1 MPGPRELLLSRH
13 TFPWCLGSLGRSA
26 LVSLQK
32 QGLTLTESLAP
43 REREPL
49 KEGWFPAGPGAGPS
63 AAGLGRRR
71 QAKVSAVSQSCVLR
85 LGGSYASPAA
95 QTNPQA
101 GLPLPTPVPI
111 ASLSQAQR
119 MQTKFG
125 RILRNFLFRKRTF
138 QDASFIPFCWCD
150 PSSLLHGEGHGFWG
164 WTGSVELP
172 LCCLLAVRSG
182 ANSLTFL
189 SSVFFVGVLR
199 VRAFNKRY

>member
-1 MPGPRELLLSRH
+1 MPGLRELLLSRR

-119 MQTKFG
+119 MQTEFG
-125 RILRNFLFRKRTF
+125 RILRNFYLGKEHFRTPHLSPSVG
-138 QDASFIPFCWCD
+138 ATPVAWCTVK
-150 PSSLLHGEGHGFWG
+150 GM
-164 WTGSVELP
+164 GS
-172 LCCLLAVRSG
+172 G
-182 ANSLTFL
+182 
-189 SSVFFVGVLR
+189 VGQVQ
-199 VRAFNKRY
+199 